1 MPVLQQF
8 AANRINWSEVRHRR
22 RTTRSKTGQNI
33 GQHIGQY
40 IGQI

>member
-8 AANRINWSEVRHRR
+8 AANRINWSEVQHRR
-22 RTTRSKTGQNI
+22 RTARSETGQNI
-33 GQHIGQY
+33 GQN